1 MSGGFERNTRQKLI
15 RLPSLSRPVG
25 GGITSIEL
33 PKTGLLARIY
43 LNITGAVSGTLTAP
57 NGLGMAS
64 IIKRVRLATNSGIDI
79 FNVSGAGFAY
89 MLNNAIET
97 GLQPAQPSTGAFV
110 GVTATTY
117 TLNFVIPV
125 MLNLHDPVGL
135 ILLQNE
141 QLQTI
146 LTIEWEADAVVATG
160 ATVTGTAAVAVEFF
174 TVPVDPA
181 DMPPL
186 NLVHQ
191 TIEDQIGITASGDY
205 IYNAPRG
212 ATYLQM
218 LFGVQD
224 TSNNIIDTGWSRFI
238 LRINQS
244 DILYD
249 LVPGTASQWYEIQKG
264 RTRQSGTIFLDW
276 LGSDGLGNYG
286 SARDFINSALLTDM
300 QAVLTLVSPI
310 KLFIIRRMLL
320 PLV

>member
-1 MSGGFERNTRQKLI
+1 MAGGFERNTRQKMI
-15 RLPSLSRPVG
+15 RLASLSRPVG

-43 LNITGAVSGTLTAP
+43 LNITGAVSGTLSAP
-57 NGLGMAS
+57 NALGMAS

-89 MLNNAIET
+89 MLNQAIET
-97 GLQPAQPSTGAFV
+97 GLQPAQPSTAAFV
-110 GVTATTY
+110 AVTATTY

-146 LTIEWEADAVVATG
+146 LTVEWEADATVATG
-160 ATVTGTAAVAVEFF
+160 ATVTGTAAVMVEFF

-212 ATYLQM
+212 ATYLQI
-218 LFGVQD
+218 LAGIAD
-224 TSNNIIDTGWSRFI
+224 TSATFTDSGWTRFI

-249 LVPGTASQWYEIQKG
+249 FVPGAASQWYELQKG
-264 RTRQSGTIFLDW
+264 RTRPTGTIFLDW

-300 QAVLTLVSPI
+300 QAVITLVSPT
-310 KLFIIRRMLL
+310 KLYVIRRMLL